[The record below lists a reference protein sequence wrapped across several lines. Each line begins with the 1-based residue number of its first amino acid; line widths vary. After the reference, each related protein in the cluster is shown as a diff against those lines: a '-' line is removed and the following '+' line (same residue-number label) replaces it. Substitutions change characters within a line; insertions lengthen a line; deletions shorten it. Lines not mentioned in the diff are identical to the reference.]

1 MVIFQESNIN
11 PFSKEGHVLE
21 HLDGNIELHDCDF
34 SYPTRSDQDV
44 RNKTLQFIYIYRL
57 KKFKF
62 KKNKAY
68 VS

>member
-1 MVIFQESNIN
+1 M
-11 PFSKEGHVLE
+11 LE

-57 KKFKF
+57 KNFKF